1 MSLTK
6 DLLEHPGDLPVPSK
20 YTAINGLFYLGSGAI
35 MMVWPDAI
43 QTIFRDAPFI
53 GNEAALIRILGMTVA
68 VIGWLYLFGSLSG
81 DRRIVAASVLDRVR
95 ACSIGARTLSRRRSF
110 SSLSAHVC
118 GSRPDARHRRLAPSE
133 LIKPA

>member
-20 YTAINGLFYLGSGAI
+20 YTAMNGLFYLGSGAL
-35 MMVWPDAI
+35 MMVWPGAI
-43 QTIFRDAPFI
+43 QTIFRDASFI
-53 GNEAALIRILGMTVA
+53 GNEAALIRILGMTVT
-68 VIGWLYLFGSLSG
+68 
-81 DRRIVAASVLDRVR
+81 DRRRQRTGQSR
-95 ACSIGARTLSRRRSF
+95 ACSIGARTLSRHRSF

-133 LIKPA
+133 SIKPA

>member
-20 YTAINGLFYLGSGAI
+20 YTAMNGLFYLGSGAL
-35 MMVWPDAI
+35 MMVWPGAI
-43 QTIFRDAPFI
+43 QTVFRDASFI

-81 DRRIVAASVLDRVR
+81 DRRIVAARRTGQSR

-110 SSLSAHVC
+110 S
-118 GSRPDARHRRLAPSE
+118 
-133 LIKPA
+133 